1 MLKNIIKYEWKSISL
16 KLIIV
21 HIAMILFCGLSI
33 VAIQKWN
40 TSMLVFIFTF
50 FYFIC
55 TVAAGLMTALIPA
68 VRYYRSMYTDEAY
81 LTRTTPVKTS
91 TIILEESG
99 AR

>member
-68 VRYYRSMYTDEAY
+68 VRIRPLQSFLKNPE
-81 LTRTTPVKTS
+81 PV
-91 TIILEESG
+91 EHPV
-99 AR
+99 RCN